1 MRRSG
6 RLLLSYVLP
15 SCKHAAAERQLG
27 ACAAGVTASSSA
39 TTQTNGIRQLT
50 SSAMHRSSVLPRLL
64 DTLSDTYQQSK
75 QRMDG
80 LLEQMTAELEK
91 VCSQHML
98 FQSRPCNCLVENV
111 LYTNHDCCAIASL
124 LM

>member
-6 RLLLSYVLP
+6 KLLLSHALR
-15 SCKHAAAERQLG
+15 SCRLAVAGQQPG
-27 ACAAGVTASSSA
+27 VCAAGVTASSSA
-39 TTQTNGIRQLT
+39 TNLANGARQLT
-50 SSAMHRSSVLPRLL
+50 SSALHRSAVLPRLL

-91 VCSQHML
+91 VPAGLCFVVAECVQAI
-98 FQSRPCNCLVENV
+98 PVG
-111 LYTNHDCCAIASL
+111 IASVTL
-124 LM
+124 EHSQNCKCS